1 MLRAFG
7 ALPTEERARAMRER
21 DFVWC
26 LAHMALDREE
36 ELARLCP
43 SCRAKAEE
51 DRCPVCG
58 LPAQLWEGAVNP
70 AFDQKRYERM
80 KRGEQA

>member
-7 ALPTEERARAMRER
+7 ALPTERRAREMRER

-26 LAHMALDREE
+26 LTHMVLDREE

-43 SCRAKAEE
+43 NCRARAEE
-51 DRCPVCG
+51 ARCPVCG
-58 LPAQLWEGAVNP
+58 RPAESWEGAVNP
-70 AFDQKRYERM
+70 AFDWTRYERLR
-80 KRGEQA
+80 RGEGI